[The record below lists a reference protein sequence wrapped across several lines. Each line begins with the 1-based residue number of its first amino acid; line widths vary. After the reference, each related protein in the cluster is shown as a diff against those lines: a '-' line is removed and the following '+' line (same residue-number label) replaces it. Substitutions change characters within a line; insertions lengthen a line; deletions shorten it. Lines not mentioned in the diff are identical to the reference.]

1 MIIGSEISGGL
12 KSIMN
17 KFRKTIYTTAMLI
30 IITLSAGVVSDAQN
44 AISFNK
50 NGWDS
55 FKKTE
60 YDRALFSFT
69 NSLRL
74 NGRYSD
80 SMIGAGKSYYA
91 LGVFDRAL
99 EMFSDALKLDG
110 NSIEALNGIG
120 MVLSETGRF
129 TDAIGY
135 FERASK
141 ISGESIDSEY
151 GIAYVYYKMD
161 KRLWAKRKL
170 ENVFKSNP
178 YHFQSLLLMADIK
191 TDEGRFK
198 EARSYVEKAIDSAG
212 ESPDGHIKY
221 GSILLKNYMITGE
234 ADSLDEA
241 RESYSRALSINPS
254 NFRANMDMGLISLME
269 IEDYNFNSAI
279 SGGGSPDILK
289 GKRDAAVSYISKAA
303 EVNKS
308 RSVLYSLSLAY
319 DMSGDKTSALERMLS
334 AYKKFPSDAL
344 LKGKLED
351 FLVLNEYKSAHP
363 ARIMFSNENIELAK
377 LNRRE
382 SLHSNVIY
390 YLRRSLLMNPL
401 NRDVREQLITYYS
414 ILDYNK
420 LMIDEMKNVLMQYP
434 EFKYQDMLNLAIIKR
449 RDRLYAREGYAS
461 DEAPRDVPSV
471 LVLNFNS
478 AGKITDHPDS
488 GKIAARSLTFAL
500 QQFGRMKI
508 QGIGEREVLAGNL
521 KTNGENLAESIKK
534 IKEIS
539 EKSEQKFDYLV
550 FGEISE
556 VDDYISITLK
566 IMDLNRGYIIYELT
580 ESKKGRENLNL
591 LSVMTAEKIYN
602 IIPYNGKV
610 LKVKDNG
617 ILLNLGLFDGVKEGT
632 ELVIYRD
639 SSSRLNNE
647 TIRYAEI
654 FTVKETDTF
663 ISYAEPDR
671 ADILR
676 EIDSTN
682 SVYPLMKRR
691 ARKLE

>member
-1 MIIGSEISGGL
+1 MKMI
-12 KSIMN
+12 KSIKN
-17 KFRKTIYTTAMLI
+17 IYI
-30 IITLSAGVVSDAQN
+30 LSALIFITICAGSVSDAQN
-44 AISFNK
+44 AVSLNK

-91 LGVFDRAL
+91 LSVYDKAL

-135 FERASK
+135 FEKASK
-141 ISGESIDSEY
+141 ISGDSIDSEY

-170 ENVFKSNP
+170 ENIFKSNP

-198 EARSYVEKAIDSAG
+198 EARGYVEKAIDSAG
-212 ESPDGHIKY
+212 ESPEGHIKY

-234 ADSLDEA
+234 SNSLDEA

-269 IEDYNFNSAI
+269 IDDYNFNSAL
-279 SGGGSPDILK
+279 SGGVSADIIK
-289 GKRDAAVSYISKAA
+289 GKRDEAISYISKAA

-308 RSVLYSLSLAY
+308 RPVLYSLSLAY
-319 DMSGDKTSALERMLS
+319 DMSGDKTGAIEHMLN

-363 ARIMFSNENIELAK
+363 ARIMLANENIELAK
-377 LNRRE
+377 INRRE
-382 SLHSNVIY
+382 SLHTNVMY

-420 LMIDEMKNVLMQYP
+420 LMIDEMKNIMMQYP

-461 DEAPRDVPSV
+461 DEAPRDVPSI

-500 QQFGRMKI
+500 QQFGRMKTP
-508 QGIGEREVLAGNL
+508 GIGEREKLAGNL
-521 KTNGENLAESIKK
+521 KTNGENLADSIKK
-534 IKEIS
+534 IKEITD
-539 EKSEQKFDYLV
+539 KSEQKFDYLI

-566 IMDLNRGYIIYELT
+566 IMDMNRGYIIYELS

-591 LSVMTAEKIYN
+591 LSIMTAEKIYN

-610 LKVKDNG
+610 LKVKDDG

-671 ADILR
+671 PDILR
-676 EIDSTN
+676 EIDSSN

>member
-1 MIIGSEISGGL
+1 
-12 KSIMN
+12 MN
-17 KFRKTIYTTAMLI
+17 KTKFRKTIYVAAVLI
-30 IITLSAGVVSDAQN
+30 IFTLSSVLVSEAQN
-44 AISFNK
+44 AISLNRDGWVSFN
-50 NGWDS
+50 
-55 FKKTE
+55 KTE

-91 LGVFDRAL
+91 LGIYDRAL
-99 EMFSDALKLDG
+99 EMFSDALRLDG
-110 NSIEALNGIG
+110 NSVDALNGIG

-129 TDAIGY
+129 TDAISY
-135 FERASK
+135 FEKAFK
-141 ISGESIDSEY
+141 ISGDSIDSEY

-161 KRLWAKRKL
+161 KRLWAKRKI
-170 ENVFKSNP
+170 ENIFKSNP

-191 TDEGRFK
+191 TDEGRLK
-198 EARSYVEKAIDSAG
+198 EARAFVEKAIDSAG

-241 RESYSRALSINPS
+241 RESYNRALAINPS

-269 IEDYNFNSAI
+269 IEDYNFNSAL
-279 SGGGSPDILK
+279 SGGGSADILK
-289 GKRDAAVSYISKAA
+289 GKRDSAVSYILKAS

-308 RSVLYSLSLAY
+308 RPVLYSLSLAY
-319 DMSGDKTSALERMLS
+319 DMSGDKTSALEHMLN

-344 LKGKLED
+344 LKGKLEN
-351 FLVLNEYKSAHP
+351 FLILNDYKSAHP
-363 ARIMFSNENIELAK
+363 ARIMLSNENIELSK
-377 LNRRE
+377 LNRRD
-382 SLHSNVIY
+382 SLHTNVIY

-401 NRDVREQLITYYS
+401 NRDVREQLIDYYS

-420 LMIDEMKNVLMQYP
+420 LMIDEMKNVMMQYP

-488 GKIAARSLTFAL
+488 GKIAAGNLTFAL
-500 QQFGRMKI
+500 QQFGRMKSP
-508 QGIGEREVLAGNL
+508 GLGDRETLAGNL
-521 KTNGENLAESIKK
+521 KTNGENLFNTIKK
-534 IKEIS
+534 IKDYS
-539 EKSEQKFDYLV
+539 DKSEQKIDYLI

-556 VDDYISITLK
+556 VDDYISISLR

-591 LSVMTAEKIYN
+591 LSIMIAEKIYN

-610 LKVKDNG
+610 LKVKDDG

-671 ADILR
+671 PDILR

-682 SVYPLMKRR
+682 NVYPLMKRR
-691 ARKLE
+691 ARKIE

>member
-1 MIIGSEISGGL
+1 MTMKKI
-12 KSIMN
+12 
-17 KFRKTIYTTAMLI
+17 RKTIYAAALLTTLVF
-30 IITLSAGVVSDAQN
+30 SSVPVSHAQN
-44 AISFNK
+44 AISLNRDGWVSFN
-50 NGWDS
+50 
-55 FKKTE
+55 KTE
-60 YDRALFSFT
+60 YDKALFNFT

-80 SMIGAGKSYYA
+80 SMIGAAKSYYA
-91 LGVFDRAL
+91 LGVYDKSL
-99 EMFSDALKLDG
+99 EMFSDALKLDA
-110 NSIEALNGIG
+110 NSVEALNGIG
-120 MVLSETGRF
+120 MVLTETGRF
-129 TDAIGY
+129 TDAISF
-135 FERASK
+135 FEKVFK
-141 ISGESIDSEY
+141 ISGDSIDSEY
-151 GIAYVYYKMD
+151 GVAYVYYKMD
-161 KRLWAKRKL
+161 KKVWAKRKL
-170 ENVFKSNP
+170 ENIFKSNP

-198 EARSYVEKAIDSAG
+198 EARGFVEKAIESAG
-212 ESPDGHIKY
+212 ESVDGHIKY
-221 GSILLKNYMITGE
+221 GSILLKNYMITGD

-241 RESYSRALSINPS
+241 RESYSRALAINPS
-254 NFRANMDMGLISLME
+254 NFRANMDMGIISLME
-269 IEDYNFNSAI
+269 IEDYNFQNSI

-289 GKRDAAVSYISKAA
+289 SKRDSAISYILKAS

-308 RSVLYSLSLAY
+308 RPVLYGLALAY
-319 DMSGDKTSALERMLS
+319 DMSGDKNSALENMLN

-344 LKGKLED
+344 LKGKLEN
-351 FLVLNEYKSAHP
+351 FLILNEYKSAHP
-363 ARIMFSNENIELAK
+363 ARIMFAGENVELSK
-377 LNRRE
+377 LNRRD
-382 SLHSNVIY
+382 SLHTNVIY

-401 NRDVREQLITYYS
+401 DREVREQLIDYYS

-434 EFKYQDMLNLAIIKR
+434 GFKYQDQLNLAIIKR
-449 RDRLYAREGYAS
+449 RDILYAREGYAN
-461 DEAPRDVPSV
+461 DDIPRDVPSI
-471 LVLNFNS
+471 LVLNFSS

-488 GKIAARSLTFAL
+488 GRIAADNLTFAL
-500 QQFGRMKI
+500 QQFGRMKTP
-508 QGIGEREVLAGNL
+508 GLGDREALVGNL
-521 KTNGENLAESIKK
+521 KTNGENLFNTIKK

-539 EKSEQKFDYLV
+539 DKGEQKFDYLI

-556 VDDYISITLK
+556 VDDYISISLK
-566 IMDLNRGYIIYELT
+566 VMDLNRGYIIYELT

-591 LSVMTAEKIYN
+591 ISIMIAEKIYN
-602 IIPYNGKV
+602 TIPYSGKV
-610 LKVKDNG
+610 LKVKDDG

-639 SSSRLNNE
+639 SRSRLNNE

-671 ADILR
+671 PDILR

-691 ARKLE
+691 ARKIE

>member
-1 MIIGSEISGGL
+1 
-12 KSIMN
+12 
-17 KFRKTIYTTAMLI
+17 
-30 IITLSAGVVSDAQN
+30 
-44 AISFNK
+44 
-50 NGWDS
+50 
-55 FKKTE
+55 
-60 YDRALFSFT
+60 
-69 NSLRL
+69 
-74 NGRYSD
+74 
-80 SMIGAGKSYYA
+80 MIGAGKSYYA
-91 LGVFDRAL
+91 LGVYDRAI
-99 EMFSDALKLDG
+99 EMFYDALKLDG

-129 TDAIGY
+129 TDAISY
-135 FERASK
+135 FEKASK
-141 ISGESIDSEY
+141 ISGDSIDSEY

-161 KRLWAKRKL
+161 KRLWAKRKI
-170 ENVFKSNP
+170 ENIFKSNP

-198 EARSYVEKAIDSAG
+198 EARAFVEKAIDSAG
-212 ESPDGHIKY
+212 DSPDGHIKY

-234 ADSLDEA
+234 IDSLEEA
-241 RESYSRALSINPS
+241 RESYSRALSINPL

-269 IEDYNFNSAI
+269 IEDYNFNSALAGG
-279 SGGGSPDILK
+279 SGGADIIK
-289 GKRDAAVSYISKAA
+289 DKRDSAVSYIMKAA

-363 ARIMFSNENIELAK
+363 ARIMLSNENIELAK

-401 NRDVREQLITYYS
+401 NRDVREQLINYYS

-420 LMIDEMKNVLMQYP
+420 LMIDEMKNVMMQYP

-488 GKIAARSLTFAL
+488 GKI
-500 QQFGRMKI
+500 GRMKTP
-508 QGIGEREVLAGNL
+508 GLGERETLAGNL
-521 KTNGENLAESIKK
+521 KTGGDNLFNTIKK

-539 EKSEQKFDYLV
+539 DKGDQKFDYLI

-591 LSVMTAEKIYN
+591 LSILTAEKIYN
-602 IIPYNGKV
+602 IIPYCGKV

-617 ILLNLGLFDGVKEGT
+617 IILNLGLFDGVKVGT

-654 FTVKETDTF
+654 FTVRETDTF

-671 ADILR
+671 PDILR

-682 SVYPLMKRR
+682 YVYPLMKRQ
-691 ARKLE
+691 ARKIE

>member
-1 MIIGSEISGGL
+1 MLKMNKIVKTVYISG
-12 KSIMN
+12 S
-17 KFRKTIYTTAMLI
+17 LI
-30 IITLSAGVVSDAQN
+30 IIMLSSALVSDAQN
-44 AISFNK
+44 AISLNRD
-50 NGWDS
+50 GWVS
-55 FKKTE
+55 YKKTE
-60 YDRALFSFT
+60 YDKALFSFT

-80 SMIGAGKSYYA
+80 SMLGAGKSYYA
-91 LGVFDRAL
+91 IGVYDRAL

-110 NSIEALNGIG
+110 NSVDALNGIG

-129 TDAIGY
+129 TDAISY
-135 FERASK
+135 FERAFR
-141 ISGESIDSEY
+141 ISGDSIDSQY

-170 ENVFKSNP
+170 ENIFKSNP

-191 TDEGRFK
+191 TDEGRLK
-198 EARSYVEKAIDSAG
+198 EARGYVEKAIDSAG

-221 GSILLKNYMITGE
+221 GSILLKNYMITGD

-241 RESYSRALSINPS
+241 RESYSRALAINPS

-269 IEDYNFNSAI
+269 IEDYNFNSALH
-279 SGGGSPDILK
+279 GGGSTDIIK
-289 GKRDAAVSYISKAA
+289 DKRDAAVSYILKAA

-308 RSVLYSLSLAY
+308 RPVLYSLSLAY
-319 DMSGDKTSALERMLS
+319 DMSGDKTSALEHMLS
-334 AYKKFPSDAL
+334 AYKKFPSDSL

-363 ARIMFSNENIELAK
+363 ARIMLSNENIELSK
-377 LNRRE
+377 INRRE
-382 SLHSNVIY
+382 SLHTNVIY

-401 NRDVREQLITYYS
+401 NRDVREQLINYYS

-420 LMIDEMKNVLMQYP
+420 MMIDEMKNVMMQYP

-449 RDRLYAREGYAS
+449 RDRLYVREGYSS

-488 GKIAARSLTFAL
+488 GKIAARNLTFAL
-500 QQFGRMKI
+500 QQFGRMRTP
-508 QGIGEREVLAGNL
+508 GLGEREALAGNL
-521 KTNGENLAESIKK
+521 KTGGENLFDTIKK
-534 IKEIS
+534 VKEIS
-539 EKSEQKFDYLV
+539 DKGEQKFDYLI

-556 VDDYISITLK
+556 VDDYISITFK

-591 LSVMTAEKIYN
+591 LSILTAEKIYN
-602 IIPYNGKV
+602 IIPYSGKV

-617 ILLNLGLFDGVKEGT
+617 IILNLGLIDGVKDGT

-639 SSSRLNNE
+639 SNSRLNNE
-647 TIRYAEI
+647 TIRYVET

-671 ADILR
+671 PDILR

-682 SVYPLMKRR
+682 IVYPLMKRR

>member
-1 MIIGSEISGGL
+1 MTMKKI
-12 KSIMN
+12 
-17 KFRKTIYTTAMLI
+17 RKTIYAAALLTALVFS
-30 IITLSAGVVSDAQN
+30 TVPVSHAQN
-44 AISFNK
+44 AISLNRDGWVSFNR
-50 NGWDS
+50 
-55 FKKTE
+55 TE
-60 YDRALFSFT
+60 YDKALFSFT

-80 SMIGAGKSYYA
+80 SMIGAAKSYYA
-91 LGVFDRAL
+91 LGVYDKSL
-99 EMFSDALKLDG
+99 EMFSDALRLDG
-110 NSIEALNGIG
+110 NSLDALNGIG
-120 MVLSETGRF
+120 MVLTETGRF
-129 TDAIGY
+129 TDAISY
-135 FERASK
+135 FEKAFK

-151 GIAYVYYKMD
+151 GVAYVYYKMD
-161 KRLWAKRKL
+161 KRVWAKRKL
-170 ENVFKSNP
+170 ENIFKSNP

-191 TDEGRFK
+191 TDEGRLK
-198 EARSYVEKAIDSAG
+198 EARVFVEKAIDSSG

-221 GSILLKNYMITGE
+221 GSILFKNYMITGD

-241 RESYSRALSINPS
+241 GESFRRALAINPS

-269 IEDYNFNSAI
+269 IEDYNSRNSI
-279 SGGGSPDILK
+279 PGGGSPDVLKSKRDSAISYILK
-289 GKRDAAVSYISKAA
+289 AS

-308 RSVLYSLSLAY
+308 RSVLYSLALAY
-319 DMSGDKTSALERMLS
+319 DMSGDKNSALENMLS

-344 LKGKLED
+344 LKGKLEN
-351 FLVLNEYKSAHP
+351 FLILNEYKSAHP
-363 ARIMFSNENIELAK
+363 ARIMFAGENSELSR

-382 SLHSNVIY
+382 SLHTNVIY

-401 NRDVREQLITYYS
+401 DREVREQLIDYYT

-434 EFKYQDMLNLAIIKR
+434 GFKYQDALNLAIIKR
-449 RDRLYAREGYAS
+449 RDLLYAREGYAN
-461 DEAPRDVPSV
+461 DEVPRDVPSV

-478 AGKITDHPDS
+478 AGKITDHPDA
-488 GKIAARSLTFAL
+488 GKIAADNLTFAL
-500 QQFGRMKI
+500 QQFGRMKTPGLGDR
-508 QGIGEREVLAGNL
+508 QTLAGNL
-521 KTNGENLAESIKK
+521 KTNGENLFNTIKK

-539 EKSEQKFDYLV
+539 DKGEQKFDYLV

-556 VDDYISITLK
+556 VDDYISISLK
-566 IMDLNRGYIIYELT
+566 VMDLNRGYIIYELT

-591 LSVMTAEKIYN
+591 LSIMIAEKIYN
-602 IIPYNGKV
+602 TIPYSGKV
-610 LKVKDNG
+610 LKVKDDG

-639 SSSRLNNE
+639 SRSRLNNE

-691 ARKLE
+691 AQKIE

>member
-1 MIIGSEISGGL
+1 MKKI
-12 KSIMN
+12 
-17 KFRKTIYTTAMLI
+17 RKPIYAALVLTAFV
-30 IITLSAGVVSDAQN
+30 LSAVLVSHAQN
-44 AISFNK
+44 AISLNRDGWISFN
-50 NGWDS
+50 
-55 FKKTE
+55 KTE
-60 YDRALFSFT
+60 YDKALFNFT

-91 LGVFDRAL
+91 LGVYDKSL

-110 NSIEALNGIG
+110 NSVDALNGIG

-129 TDAIGY
+129 TDAISY
-135 FERASK
+135 FEKAFK

-151 GIAYVYYKMD
+151 GVAYVYYKMD
-161 KRLWAKRKL
+161 KRVWAKRKL
-170 ENVFKSNP
+170 ENIFKSNP

-191 TDEGRFK
+191 TDEGRIK
-198 EARSYVEKAIDSAG
+198 EARTFVEKAIDSAG
-212 ESPDGHIKY
+212 ESPDGHIRY
-221 GSILLKNYMITGE
+221 GSILFKNYMITG
-234 ADSLDEA
+234 DTGSLDEA
-241 RESYSRALSINPS
+241 RESYSRALAINPL

-269 IEDYNFNSAI
+269 IEDYNFQNSLTGGGSTDILKSKRDSAI
-279 SGGGSPDILK
+279 SYILK
-289 GKRDAAVSYISKAA
+289 AS

-308 RSVLYSLSLAY
+308 RSVLYSLALAY
-319 DMSGDKTSALERMLS
+319 DMSGDKNSALENMLS

-344 LKGKLED
+344 LKGKLEN

-363 ARIMFSNENIELAK
+363 ARIMFAGENVELSK

-382 SLHSNVIY
+382 SLHTNVIY

-401 NRDVREQLITYYS
+401 DRDVREQLIDYYS

-420 LMIDEMKNVLMQYP
+420 LMIDEMKNILMQYP
-434 EFKYQDMLNLAIIKR
+434 GFKYQDQLNLAIIKR
-449 RDRLYAREGYAS
+449 RDMLYAREGYAN
-461 DEAPRDVPSV
+461 DEIPRDVPSV

-488 GKIAARSLTFAL
+488 GKTAADNLTFAL
-500 QQFGRMKI
+500 QQFGRMKTP
-508 QGIGEREVLAGNL
+508 GPGEREKLAGNL
-521 KTNGENLAESIKK
+521 KTNGENLFNTIKK

-539 EKSEQKFDYLV
+539 DKGEQRFDYLI

-566 IMDLNRGYIIYELT
+566 VMDLYRGYIIYELT

-591 LSVMTAEKIYN
+591 LSIMIAEKIYN
-602 IIPYNGKV
+602 TIPYSGKV
-610 LKVKDNG
+610 LKVKDDG

-639 SSSRLNNE
+639 SRSRLNNE

-671 ADILR
+671 PGILR

-682 SVYPLMKRR
+682 SVYPLMKRQ
-691 ARKLE
+691 ARRIE

>member
-1 MIIGSEISGGL
+1 MLKMNKIVKTVYISG
-12 KSIMN
+12 S
-17 KFRKTIYTTAMLI
+17 LI
-30 IITLSAGVVSDAQN
+30 IIMLSSALVSDAQN
-44 AISFNK
+44 AISLNRD
-50 NGWDS
+50 GWVS
-55 FKKTE
+55 YKKTE
-60 YDRALFSFT
+60 YDKALFSFT

-80 SMIGAGKSYYA
+80 SMLGAGKSYYA
-91 LGVFDRAL
+91 IGVYDRAL

-110 NSIEALNGIG
+110 NSVDALNGIG

-129 TDAIGY
+129 TDAISY
-135 FERASK
+135 FERAFK
-141 ISGESIDSEY
+141 ISGDSMDSQY

-170 ENVFKSNP
+170 ENIFKSNP

-191 TDEGRFK
+191 TDEGRLK
-198 EARSYVEKAIDSAG
+198 EARGYVEKAIDSAG

-221 GSILLKNYMITGE
+221 GSILLKNYMITGD

-241 RESYSRALSINPS
+241 RESYSRALAINPS

-269 IEDYNFNSAI
+269 IEDYNFNSALH
-279 SGGGSPDILK
+279 GGGSTDIIK
-289 GKRDAAVSYISKAA
+289 DKRDAAVSYILKAA

-308 RSVLYSLSLAY
+308 RPVLYSLSLAY
-319 DMSGDKTSALERMLS
+319 DMSGDKTSALEHMLS
-334 AYKKFPSDAL
+334 AYKKFPSDSL

-363 ARIMFSNENIELAK
+363 ARIMLSNENIELSK
-377 LNRRE
+377 INRRE
-382 SLHSNVIY
+382 SLHTNVIY

-401 NRDVREQLITYYS
+401 NRDVREQLINYYS

-420 LMIDEMKNVLMQYP
+420 MMIDEMKNVMMQYP

-449 RDRLYAREGYAS
+449 RDRLYVREGYSS

-488 GKIAARSLTFAL
+488 GKIAARNLTFAL
-500 QQFGRMKI
+500 QQFGRMRTP
-508 QGIGEREVLAGNL
+508 GLGEREALAGNL
-521 KTNGENLAESIKK
+521 KTGGENLFDTIKK
-534 IKEIS
+534 VKEIS
-539 EKSEQKFDYLV
+539 DKGEQKFDYLI

-556 VDDYISITLK
+556 VDDYISITFK

-591 LSVMTAEKIYN
+591 LSILTAEKIYN
-602 IIPYNGKV
+602 IIPYSGKV

-617 ILLNLGLFDGVKEGT
+617 IILNLGLIDGVKDGT

-639 SSSRLNNE
+639 SNSRLNNE
-647 TIRYAEI
+647 TIRYVET

-671 ADILR
+671 PDILR

-682 SVYPLMKRR
+682 IVYPLMKRR

>member
-1 MIIGSEISGGL
+1 M
-12 KSIMN
+12 
-17 KFRKTIYTTAMLI
+17 TAVLI
-30 IITLSAGVVSDAQN
+30 AFTLMSALVSDAQN
-44 AISFNK
+44 AISLNRD
-50 NGWDS
+50 GWTS

-60 YDRALFSFT
+60 YDKALFSFT

-80 SMIGAGKSYYA
+80 SMIGAGKTYYA
-91 LGVFDRAL
+91 LGVYDKSL
-99 EMFSDALKLDG
+99 EMFSDALRIDG
-110 NSIEALNGIG
+110 NSVDALNGIG

-129 TDAIGY
+129 TDAINY

-170 ENVFKSNP
+170 ENLFKSNP

-191 TDEGRFK
+191 TDEGRLK
-198 EARSYVEKAIDSAG
+198 EAREFVEKAIDSAG
-212 ESPDGHIKY
+212 ESPEGHIKY
-221 GSILLKNYMITGE
+221 GSILLKNYMMTGE
-234 ADSLDEA
+234 SDSLDEA
-241 RESYSRALSINPS
+241 RESYSRALAINPS

-269 IEDYNFNSAI
+269 IDDYNFKNVIA
-279 SGGGSPDILK
+279 GGGNPDILK
-289 GKRDAAVSYISKAA
+289 EKRDSAVSYIQKAA
-303 EVNKS
+303 EINKN
-308 RSVLYSLSLAY
+308 RSVLYCLSLACE
-319 DMSGDKTSALERMLS
+319 MSGDKTGALDQMLS

-344 LKGKLED
+344 LKAKLED
-351 FLVLNEYKSAHP
+351 FLVLNDYKSAHP
-363 ARIMFSNENIELAK
+363 ARIMLSNENIELSR

-382 SLHSNVIY
+382 SLHTNVIY

-401 NRDVREQLITYYS
+401 NRDVREQLINYYS

-449 RDRLYAREGYAS
+449 RDRLYAREGYAG
-461 DEAPRDVPSV
+461 DEVPRDVPSV

-478 AGKITDHPDS
+478 AGKITEHPDS
-488 GKIAARSLTFAL
+488 GKIAARNLTFAI
-500 QQFGRMKI
+500 QQFGRMKTP
-508 QGIGEREVLAGNL
+508 GLGERETLAGDL
-521 KTNGENLAESIKK
+521 KTGGENLFETIKK

-539 EKSEQKFDYLV
+539 DKGEQKFDYLI

-556 VDDYISITLK
+556 VDDYISINLK

-591 LSVMTAEKIYN
+591 LSILMAEKIYDV
-602 IIPYNGKV
+602 IPYNGKV

-654 FTVKETDTF
+654 FTVKESDTF

-671 ADILR
+671 PDILR

-691 ARKLE
+691 ARKIE

>member
-1 MIIGSEISGGL
+1 ML
-12 KSIMN
+12 KMN
-17 KFRKTIYTTAMLI
+17 KISKTIYAGAALI
-30 IITLSAGVVSDAQN
+30 IIILSSALVSDAQN
-44 AISFNK
+44 AISLNRD
-50 NGWDS
+50 GWVS

-91 LGVFDRAL
+91 LGVYDRAL
-99 EMFSDALKLDG
+99 EMFSDALRLDG
-110 NSIEALNGIG
+110 NSVDALNGTG

-129 TDAIGY
+129 TDAISY
-135 FERASK
+135 FERAYK
-141 ISGESIDSEY
+141 ISGDSIDSQY
-151 GIAYVYYKMD
+151 GVAYVYYKMD

-191 TDEGRFK
+191 TDEGRLK
-198 EARSYVEKAIDSAG
+198 EAREYVEKAIDSAG

-241 RESYSRALSINPS
+241 RESYSRALAINPS
-254 NFRANMDMGLISLME
+254 NFRANMDMGLIALME
-269 IEDYNFNSAI
+269 IEDYNFKSAI
-279 SGGGSPDILK
+279 AGGGSTDIIK
-289 GKRDAAVSYISKAA
+289 GKRDAAVSYILKAA

-308 RSVLYSLSLAY
+308 RPVLYSLSLAY
-319 DMSGDKTSALERMLS
+319 DMSGDKSGALEQMLS
-334 AYKKFPSDAL
+334 AYKKFPSDSL

-363 ARIMFSNENIELAK
+363 ARIMLSNENIELSK

-382 SLHSNVIY
+382 SLHTNVIY
-390 YLRRSLLMNPL
+390 YLRRALLMNPL
-401 NRDVREQLITYYS
+401 NRDVREQLINYYS

-420 LMIDEMKNVLMQYP
+420 LMIDEMKNVMMQYP

-449 RDRLYAREGYAS
+449 RDRLYVREGYSS
-461 DEAPRDVPSV
+461 DEAPRDVPSI

-488 GKIAARSLTFAL
+488 GKTAARNLTFAL
-500 QQFGRMKI
+500 QQFGRMRTP
-508 QGIGEREVLAGNL
+508 GLGERETLAGNL
-521 KTNGENLAESIKK
+521 KTSGENLFDTIKK

-539 EKSEQKFDYLV
+539 DKGEQKFDYLI

-556 VDDYISITLK
+556 VDDYISITFK

-580 ESKKGRENLNL
+580 ESRKGRENLNL
-591 LSVMTAEKIYN
+591 LSILTAEKIYN

-617 ILLNLGLFDGVKEGT
+617 IILNLGLFDGVKEGT

-639 SSSRLNNE
+639 SNSRLNNE
-647 TIRYAEI
+647 TIRYAET

-671 ADILR
+671 PDILR

>member
-1 MIIGSEISGGL
+1 
-12 KSIMN
+12 MN
-17 KFRKTIYTTAMLI
+17 KISKTIYISAVLI
-30 IITLSAGVVSDAQN
+30 IITLSSAHVSDAQN
-44 AISFNK
+44 AISLNRD
-50 NGWDS
+50 GWVS

-74 NGRYSD
+74 NSRYSD

-91 LGVFDRAL
+91 LGVYDRAL
-99 EMFSDALKLDG
+99 EMFSDALKMDG
-110 NSIEALNGIG
+110 NSVDALNGIG

-135 FERASK
+135 FEKAVK
-141 ISGESIDSEY
+141 ISGDSIDSEY

-170 ENVFKSNP
+170 ENIFKSNP

-191 TDEGRFK
+191 TDEGRLK
-198 EARSYVEKAIDSAG
+198 EAREYVEKAIDSAG

-221 GSILLKNYMITGE
+221 GSILFKNYMITGD

-241 RESYSRALSINPS
+241 RESYNRALAINPS

-269 IEDYNFNSAI
+269 IEDYNFNSALT
-279 SGGGSPDILK
+279 GGGSADIIK
-289 GKRDAAVSYISKAA
+289 GKRDAAVSYILKAA

-308 RSVLYSLSLAY
+308 RPVLYSLSLAY
-319 DMSGDKTSALERMLS
+319 DMSGDKTGALEHMLS
-334 AYKKFPSDAL
+334 AYKKFPSDSL

-363 ARIMFSNENIELAK
+363 ARIMLSNENIELSK

-382 SLHSNVIY
+382 SLHTNVIY

-401 NRDVREQLITYYS
+401 NRDVREQLINYYS

-420 LMIDEMKNVLMQYP
+420 LMIDEMKNVMMQYP

-449 RDRLYAREGYAS
+449 RDRLYVREGYSS
-461 DEAPRDVPSV
+461 DEAPRDVPNI

-488 GKIAARSLTFAL
+488 GKIAARNLTFAL
-500 QQFGRMKI
+500 QQFGRMRTP
-508 QGIGEREVLAGNL
+508 GLGEREALVGNL
-521 KTNGENLAESIKK
+521 KTGGENLFDTIKK
-534 IKEIS
+534 VKEIS
-539 EKSEQKFDYLV
+539 DKGEQKFDFLI

-556 VDDYISITLK
+556 VDDYISITFK

-580 ESKKGRENLNL
+580 ESRKGRENLNL
-591 LSVMTAEKIYN
+591 LSILTAEKIYN
-602 IIPYNGKV
+602 IIPYGGKV
-610 LKVKDNG
+610 LKVKDDG
-617 ILLNLGLFDGVKEGT
+617 IILNLGLYDGVKEGT

-639 SSSRLNNE
+639 SNSRLNNE
-647 TIRYAEI
+647 TIRYVET
-654 FTVKETDTF
+654 FTVKEADTF

-671 ADILR
+671 PDILR
-676 EIDSTN
+676 ELDSTN

-691 ARKLE
+691 ARKIE

>member
-1 MIIGSEISGGL
+1 
-12 KSIMN
+12 MN
-17 KFRKTIYTTAMLI
+17 KLCKIIYITAAFTTIIFFFSL
-30 IITLSAGVVSDAQN
+30 VSEAQN
-44 AISFNK
+44 AISLNRDGWASFN
-50 NGWDS
+50 
-55 FKKTE
+55 KTE
-60 YDRALFSFT
+60 YDKALFSFT

-80 SMIGAGKSYYA
+80 SMIGAGRTYYA
-91 LGVFDRAL
+91 LGVYDQAL
-99 EMFSDALKLDG
+99 DMYSDALKLDG
-110 NSIEALNGIG
+110 NSVDALNGIG

-135 FERASK
+135 FERANK
-141 ISGESIDSEY
+141 ISGDSIDSEY
-151 GIAYVYYKMD
+151 GIAFVYYKMD

-191 TDEGRFK
+191 TDEGRLK
-198 EARSYVEKAIDSAG
+198 EAREFVEKAIDSAG

-221 GSILLKNYMITGE
+221 GNILLKNYMITGE
-234 ADSLDEA
+234 YDSLDEA
-241 RESYSRALSINPS
+241 RESYSRALAINPS
-254 NFRANMDMGLISLME
+254 NFRANMDMGLVSLME
-269 IEDYNFNSAI
+269 IEDYNFKDAI
-279 SGGGSPDILK
+279 AGGGSADILK
-289 GKRDAAVSYISKAA
+289 EKRDAAVSYLLKAA

-319 DMSGDKTSALERMLS
+319 DMSGDKAGALDRMLN
-334 AYKKFPSDAL
+334 AYKKFPSDSL
-344 LKGKLED
+344 LKAKLED

-363 ARIMFSNENIELAK
+363 ARIMLSNENIELSK
-377 LNRRE
+377 LNRRD
-382 SLHSNVIY
+382 SLHTNVIY
-390 YLRRSLLMNPL
+390 YLRRSLMMNPL
-401 NRDVREQLITYYS
+401 NRDVREQLINYYS

-420 LMIDEMKNVLMQYP
+420 LMIDEMKNVMMQYP

-461 DEAPRDVPSV
+461 DEVPRDVPSV

-488 GKIAARSLTFAL
+488 GKIAARNLSFAL
-500 QQFGRMKI
+500 QQFGRMKTP
-508 QGIGEREVLAGNL
+508 GLGERESLAGNL
-521 KTNGENLAESIKK
+521 KTGGENLYDTIKK

-539 EKSEQKFDYLV
+539 DKGEQKFDYLI

-556 VDDYISITLK
+556 VDDYISITFK

-591 LSVMTAEKIYN
+591 LSILTAEKIYN

-663 ISYAEPDR
+663 LSYAEPDKP
-671 ADILR
+671 DILR

-691 ARKLE
+691 ARKIE

>member
-1 MIIGSEISGGL
+1 M
-12 KSIMN
+12 KMN
-17 KFRKTIYTTAMLI
+17 KICKTIYLPALI
-30 IITLSAGVVSDAQN
+30 LFITLSSVLVSDAQN
-44 AISFNK
+44 AISLNRD
-50 NGWDS
+50 GWVS

-60 YDRALFSFT
+60 YDRALFSFV

-91 LGVFDRAL
+91 LGVYDRAL

-110 NSIEALNGIG
+110 NSVDALNGIG

-129 TDAIGY
+129 TDAISY
-135 FERASK
+135 FEKAFK

-170 ENVFKSNP
+170 ENIFKSNP

-191 TDEGRFK
+191 TDEGRLK
-198 EARSYVEKAIDSAG
+198 EARGYVEKAIDSAG

-221 GSILLKNYMITGE
+221 GSILLKNYLISGDTGSRE
-234 ADSLDEA
+234 EA
-241 RESYSRALSINPS
+241 RESYNRALSINPS

-269 IEDYNFNSAI
+269 IDDYNFSNALSSRGNPDVLKSKRDSAI
-279 SGGGSPDILK
+279 S
-289 GKRDAAVSYISKAA
+289 YIQKAA

-308 RSVLYSLSLAY
+308 RPVLYSLSLAY
-319 DMSGDKTSALERMLS
+319 DMSGDRTGALDHMLS

-344 LKGKLED
+344 LKGKIED

-363 ARIMFSNENIELAK
+363 ARIMLSNENIELAK

-382 SLHSNVIY
+382 SLHTNVMY
-390 YLRRSLLMNPL
+390 YLRRALLLNPL
-401 NRDVREQLITYYS
+401 NRDVREQLINYYS

-420 LMIDEMKNVLMQYP
+420 LMIDEMKNVMMQYP

-449 RDRLYAREGYAS
+449 RDRLYAREGYAG

-488 GKIAARSLTFAL
+488 GKIVARNLSFAL
-500 QQFGRMKI
+500 QQFGRMKTP
-508 QGIGEREVLAGNL
+508 GIGEREAIAGNL
-521 KTNGENLAESIKK
+521 KTGGENLFETIKK
-534 IKEIS
+534 IKAVS
-539 EKSEQKFDYLV
+539 DKGDQKFEYLI

-566 IMDLNRGYIIYELT
+566 IMDLNRGYIIYEMT

-591 LSVMTAEKIYN
+591 LSILTAEKIYN
-602 IIPYNGKV
+602 IIPYSGKV
-610 LKVKDNG
+610 LKVKDDG

-639 SSSRLNNE
+639 SNSRLNNE

-671 ADILR
+671 PGILK
-676 EIDSTN
+676 EIDS
-682 SVYPLMKRR
+682 SSVVYPLMKRR
-691 ARKLE
+691 AHKIE

>member
-1 MIIGSEISGGL
+1 M
-12 KSIMN
+12 KMN
-17 KFRKTIYTTAMLI
+17 KISKTIYISAVLI
-30 IITLSAGVVSDAQN
+30 IITLSSAHVSDAQN
-44 AISFNK
+44 AISLNRD
-50 NGWDS
+50 GWVS

-74 NGRYSD
+74 NSRYSD

-91 LGVFDRAL
+91 LGVYDRAL
-99 EMFSDALKLDG
+99 EMFSDALKMDG
-110 NSIEALNGIG
+110 NSVDALNGIG

-135 FERASK
+135 FEKAVK
-141 ISGESIDSEY
+141 ISGDSIDSEY

-170 ENVFKSNP
+170 ENIFKSNP

-191 TDEGRFK
+191 TDEGRLK
-198 EARSYVEKAIDSAG
+198 EAREYVEKAIDSAG

-221 GSILLKNYMITGE
+221 GSILFKNYMITGD

-241 RESYSRALSINPS
+241 RESYNRALAINPS

-269 IEDYNFNSAI
+269 IEDYNFNSALT
-279 SGGGSPDILK
+279 GGGSADIIK
-289 GKRDAAVSYISKAA
+289 GKRDAAVSYILKAA

-308 RSVLYSLSLAY
+308 RPVLYSLSLAY
-319 DMSGDKTSALERMLS
+319 DMSGDKTGALEHMLS
-334 AYKKFPSDAL
+334 AYKKFPSDSL

-363 ARIMFSNENIELAK
+363 ARIMLSNENIELSK

-382 SLHSNVIY
+382 SLHTNVIY

-401 NRDVREQLITYYS
+401 NRDVREQLINYYS

-420 LMIDEMKNVLMQYP
+420 LMIDEMKNVMMQYP

-449 RDRLYAREGYAS
+449 RDRLYVREGYSS
-461 DEAPRDVPSV
+461 DEAPRDVPNI

-488 GKIAARSLTFAL
+488 GKIAARNLTFAL
-500 QQFGRMKI
+500 QQFGRMRTP
-508 QGIGEREVLAGNL
+508 GLGEREALVGNL
-521 KTNGENLAESIKK
+521 KTGGENLFDTIKK
-534 IKEIS
+534 VKEIS
-539 EKSEQKFDYLV
+539 DKGEQKFDFLI

-556 VDDYISITLK
+556 VDDYISITFK

-580 ESKKGRENLNL
+580 ESRKGRENLNL
-591 LSVMTAEKIYN
+591 LSILTAEKIYN
-602 IIPYNGKV
+602 IIPYGGKV
-610 LKVKDNG
+610 LKVKDDG
-617 ILLNLGLFDGVKEGT
+617 IILNLGLYDGVKEGT

-639 SSSRLNNE
+639 SNSRLNNE
-647 TIRYAEI
+647 TIRYVET
-654 FTVKETDTF
+654 FTVKEADTF

-671 ADILR
+671 PDILR
-676 EIDSTN
+676 ELDSTN

-691 ARKLE
+691 ARKIE

>member
-1 MIIGSEISGGL
+1 
-12 KSIMN
+12 MN
-17 KFRKTIYTTAMLI
+17 KIGKNIYLSALAVF
-30 IITLSAGVVSDAQN
+30 ITLSSVLVSDAQN
-44 AISFNK
+44 AISLNRD
-50 NGWDS
+50 GWVS

-60 YDRALFSFT
+60 YDRALFCFI

-74 NGRYSD
+74 NSRYSD
-80 SMIGAGKSYYA
+80 SMIGAGRSYYS
-91 LGVFDRAL
+91 LGVYDRAL

-110 NSIEALNGIG
+110 NSVDALNGIA

-129 TDAIGY
+129 TDAITY
-135 FERASK
+135 FEKALK

-170 ENVFKSNP
+170 ENIFKSNP

-198 EARSYVEKAIDSAG
+198 EARVYVEKAIDSAG
-212 ESPDGHIKY
+212 ESPDGHIRY
-221 GSILLKNYMITGE
+221 GSILLKNYLINGE
-234 ADSLDEA
+234 SDSLEEA
-241 RESYSRALSINPS
+241 RESYNRALSINPS

-269 IEDYNFNSAI
+269 IEDYNFSNALS
-279 SGGGSPDILK
+279 SGGNPDILK
-289 GKRDAAVSYISKAA
+289 SKRDAAISYIQKAA

-308 RSVLYSLSLAY
+308 RPVLYSLSLAY
-319 DMSGDKTSALERMLS
+319 DMSGDRTGALDHMLS

-344 LKGKLED
+344 LKGKIED

-363 ARIMFSNENIELAK
+363 ARIMLSNENIELAK
-377 LNRRE
+377 INRRE
-382 SLHSNVIY
+382 SLHTNVMY
-390 YLRRSLLMNPL
+390 YLRRALLLNPL
-401 NRDVREQLITYYS
+401 NRDVREQLINYYS

-420 LMIDEMKNVLMQYP
+420 LMIDEMKNVMMQYP

-449 RDRLYAREGYAS
+449 RDRLYAREGYTG

-488 GKIAARSLTFAL
+488 GKIVARNLSFAI
-500 QQFGRMKI
+500 QQFGRMKTP
-508 QGIGEREVLAGNL
+508 GLAEREALAGNL
-521 KTNGENLAESIKK
+521 KTGGENLFDTIKK
-534 IKEIS
+534 IKEVS
-539 EKSEQKFDYLV
+539 DKGEQKFEYLI

-591 LSVMTAEKIYN
+591 LSILTAEKIYN
-602 IIPYNGKV
+602 IIPYSGKV
-610 LKVKDNG
+610 LKVKDDG
-617 ILLNLGLFDGVKEGT
+617 ILLNLGLFDGVKDGT

-639 SSSRLNNE
+639 SNSRLNNE

-654 FTVKETDTF
+654 FTVKEADTF

-671 ADILR
+671 AGILK
-676 EIDSTN
+676 EIDST
-682 SVYPLMKRR
+682 SIVYPLMKRR
-691 ARKLE
+691 AHKIE

>member
-1 MIIGSEISGGL
+1 ML
-12 KSIMN
+12 KMN
-17 KFRKTIYTTAMLI
+17 KVSKTIYVCAALI
-30 IITLSAGVVSDAQN
+30 IITLFSAHVSDAQN
-44 AISFNK
+44 AISLNRD
-50 NGWDS
+50 GWVS

-91 LGVFDRAL
+91 LGVYDRSL
-99 EMFSDALKLDG
+99 EMFSDALRLDG
-110 NSIEALNGIG
+110 NSVDALNGIG

-129 TDAIGY
+129 TDAISY
-135 FERASK
+135 FERAYK
-141 ISGESIDSEY
+141 ISGDSIDAQY
-151 GIAYVYYKMD
+151 GVAYVYYKMD

-178 YHFQSLLLMADIK
+178 YHFQSLLLMADIN
-191 TDEGRFK
+191 TDEGRLK
-198 EARSYVEKAIDSAG
+198 EAREYVEKAIDSAG

-241 RESYSRALSINPS
+241 RESYSRALAINPS
-254 NFRANMDMGLISLME
+254 NFRANMDMGLIALME
-269 IEDYNFNSAI
+269 IEDYNFNSVLA
-279 SGGGSPDILK
+279 GGGSADIIK
-289 GKRDAAVSYISKAA
+289 SKRDAAVSYILKAA

-308 RSVLYSLSLAY
+308 RPVLYSLSLAY
-319 DMSGDKTSALERMLS
+319 DMSGDRTGALEQMLS
-334 AYKKFPSDAL
+334 AYKKFPSDSL

-363 ARIMFSNENIELAK
+363 ARIMLSNENIELSK

-382 SLHSNVIY
+382 SLHTNVIY

-401 NRDVREQLITYYS
+401 NRDVREQLINYYS

-420 LMIDEMKNVLMQYP
+420 LMIDEMKNVMMQYP

-449 RDRLYAREGYAS
+449 RDRLYVREGYSS
-461 DEAPRDVPSV
+461 DEAPRDVPSI

-488 GKIAARSLTFAL
+488 GKTAARNLTFAL
-500 QQFGRMKI
+500 QQFGRMRTP
-508 QGIGEREVLAGNL
+508 GLGERETLVGNL
-521 KTNGENLAESIKK
+521 KTNGENLFDTIKK
-534 IKEIS
+534 VKEIS
-539 EKSEQKFDYLV
+539 DKGEQKFDYLI

-556 VDDYISITLK
+556 VDDYISITFK

-580 ESKKGRENLNL
+580 ESRKGRENLNL
-591 LSVMTAEKIYN
+591 LSILTAEKIYN

-617 ILLNLGLFDGVKEGT
+617 IILNLGLFDGVKEGT

-639 SSSRLNNE
+639 SNSRLNNE
-647 TIRYAEI
+647 TIRYVET

-671 ADILR
+671 PDILR

>member
-1 MIIGSEISGGL
+1 MS
-12 KSIMN
+12 
-17 KFRKTIYTTAMLI
+17 KFSKTIYVTAALI
-30 IITLSAGVVSDAQN
+30 IITLSSVIVLDAQN
-44 AISFNK
+44 AISLNRD
-50 NGWDS
+50 GWVS

-91 LGVFDRAL
+91 LGIYDRAL
-99 EMFSDALKLDG
+99 EMYSDALKLDG
-110 NSIEALNGIG
+110 NSVDALNGIG

-129 TDAIGY
+129 TDAISY
-135 FERASK
+135 FEKAFK
-141 ISGESIDSEY
+141 LSGDSIDSEY
-151 GIAYVYYKMD
+151 GVAYVYYKMD

-170 ENVFKSNP
+170 ENIFKSNP

-191 TDEGRFK
+191 TDEGRLK
-198 EARSYVEKAIDSAG
+198 EARGYVEKAIDSAG

-221 GSILLKNYMITGE
+221 GSILLKNFMITGD

-241 RESYSRALSINPS
+241 RESYNRALAINPS

-269 IEDYNFNSAI
+269 IEDYNFNSALR
-279 SGGGSPDILK
+279 GGGSPDILK
-289 GKRDAAVSYISKAA
+289 GKRDAAVSYILKAA

-308 RSVLYSLSLAY
+308 RPVLYSLSLAY
-319 DMSGDKTSALERMLS
+319 DMSGDKSGALEHMLT
-334 AYKKFPSDAL
+334 AYKKFPSDSL

-363 ARIMFSNENIELAK
+363 ARIMLSNENIELSK
-377 LNRRE
+377 LNRRD
-382 SLHSNVIY
+382 SLHTNVIY
-390 YLRRSLLMNPL
+390 YLRRALLMNPL
-401 NRDVREQLITYYS
+401 NRDVREQLINYYS

-420 LMIDEMKNVLMQYP
+420 LMIDEMKNVMMQYP

-461 DEAPRDVPSV
+461 DEAPRDVPSI

-488 GKIAARSLTFAL
+488 GKIAARNLTFAI
-500 QQFGRMKI
+500 QQFGRMKTP
-508 QGIGEREVLAGNL
+508 GLGEREALIGNL
-521 KTNGENLAESIKK
+521 KTDGENLFDTIKK
-534 IKEIS
+534 IKDIS
-539 EKSEQKFDYLV
+539 DKGDQKFDYLI

-556 VDDYISITLK
+556 VDDYISITFR

-591 LSVMTAEKIYN
+591 LSILTAEKIYN
-602 IIPYNGKV
+602 IIPYSGKV

-671 ADILR
+671 MDILR
-676 EIDSTN
+676 EIDSTI

-691 ARKLE
+691 ARRIE

>member
-1 MIIGSEISGGL
+1 ML
-12 KSIMN
+12 KMN
-17 KFRKTIYTTAMLI
+17 KISKTIYVCAALI
-30 IITLSAGVVSDAQN
+30 IITLSSAHVSDAQN
-44 AISFNK
+44 AISLNRD
-50 NGWDS
+50 GWVS

-91 LGVFDRAL
+91 LGVYDRAL
-99 EMFSDALKLDG
+99 EMFSDALRLDG
-110 NSIEALNGIG
+110 NSVEAINGIG

-129 TDAIGY
+129 TDAISY
-135 FERASK
+135 FERAYK
-141 ISGESIDSEY
+141 ISGDSIDSQY
-151 GIAYVYYKMD
+151 GVAYVYYKMD

-191 TDEGRFK
+191 TDEGRLK
-198 EARSYVEKAIDSAG
+198 EAREYVEKAIDSAG

-241 RESYSRALSINPS
+241 RESYSRALAINPS
-254 NFRANMDMGLISLME
+254 NFRANMDMGLIALME
-269 IEDYNFNSAI
+269 IEDYNFNSALA
-279 SGGGSPDILK
+279 GGGNVDIIK
-289 GKRDAAVSYISKAA
+289 GKRDAAVSYILKAA
-303 EVNKS
+303 EVNRS
-308 RSVLYSLSLAY
+308 RPVLYSLSLAY
-319 DMSGDKTSALERMLS
+319 DMSGDKTGALEQMLS
-334 AYKKFPSDAL
+334 AYKKFPSDSL

-363 ARIMFSNENIELAK
+363 ARIMLSNENIELSK

-382 SLHSNVIY
+382 SLHTNVIY
-390 YLRRSLLMNPL
+390 YLRRALLMNPL
-401 NRDVREQLITYYS
+401 NRDVREQLINYYS

-420 LMIDEMKNVLMQYP
+420 LMIDEMKNVMMQYP

-449 RDRLYAREGYAS
+449 RDRLYVREGYSS
-461 DEAPRDVPSV
+461 DEVPRDVPSI

-488 GKIAARSLTFAL
+488 GKTAARNLTFAL
-500 QQFGRMKI
+500 QQFGRMRTP
-508 QGIGEREVLAGNL
+508 GLGERETLVGNL
-521 KTNGENLAESIKK
+521 KTNGENLFDTIKK
-534 IKEIS
+534 VKEIS
-539 EKSEQKFDYLV
+539 DKGEQKFDYLI

-556 VDDYISITLK
+556 VDDYISITFK

-580 ESKKGRENLNL
+580 ESRKGRENLNL
-591 LSVMTAEKIYN
+591 LSILTAEKIYN

-617 ILLNLGLFDGVKEGT
+617 IILNLGLFDGVKEGT

-639 SSSRLNNE
+639 SNSRLNNE
-647 TIRYAEI
+647 TIRYVET

-671 ADILR
+671 PDILR

-682 SVYPLMKRR
+682 SVYPMMKRR

>member
-1 MIIGSEISGGL
+1 
-12 KSIMN
+12 MN
-17 KFRKTIYTTAMLI
+17 KLGKTIYITISFI
-30 IITLSAGVVSDAQN
+30 IINLLSTLVSDAQN
-44 AISFNK
+44 AISLNRD
-50 NGWDS
+50 GWAS
-55 FKKTE
+55 YKKTE

-91 LGVFDRAL
+91 LGVYNRAL
-99 EMFSDALKLDG
+99 EMYSDALKLDG
-110 NSIEALNGIG
+110 NSVEALNGIG

-129 TDAIGY
+129 KDSISY
-135 FERASK
+135 FERALK
-141 ISGESIDSEY
+141 ISGDSIDSEY

-170 ENVFKSNP
+170 ENIFKSNP

-191 TDEGRFK
+191 TDEGRLK
-198 EARSYVEKAIDSAG
+198 EARGFVEKAIDSAG

-234 ADSLDEA
+234 SDSLDEA

-254 NFRANMDMGLISLME
+254 NFKANMDMGLIALME
-269 IEDYNFNSAI
+269 IEDYNFKNTLKSGGNPAVLKEKSDAAI
-279 SGGGSPDILK
+279 SYIL
-289 GKRDAAVSYISKAA
+289 KAA

-308 RSVLYSLSLAY
+308 RPVLYTLSLAY
-319 DMSGDKTSALERMLS
+319 EMSGDISGALDRMLA

-344 LKGKLED
+344 LKAKLED
-351 FLVLNEYKSAHP
+351 TLVLNEYKSAHP
-363 ARIMFSNENIELAK
+363 ARIMFSNENIELSK

-382 SLHSNVIY
+382 SLHANVIY

-401 NRDVREQLITYYS
+401 NRDVREQLINYYS

-420 LMIDEMKNVLMQYP
+420 MMIDEMKNVMMQYP
-434 EFKYQDMLNLAIIKR
+434 DYKYQDMLNLAIMKR
-449 RDRLYAREGYAS
+449 RDRLYVREGYAS
-461 DEAPRDVPSV
+461 DEAPRDVPSI

-478 AGKITDHPDS
+478 AGKVTDHPDS

-500 QQFGRMKI
+500 KQYGRMKTP
-508 QGIGEREVLAGNL
+508 GLGEREQIAGNL
-521 KTNGENLAESIKK
+521 KTGGDNLFDTIKK
-534 IKEIS
+534 IKDIS
-539 EKSEQKFDYLV
+539 DKGDQKFDYLI

-580 ESKKGRENLNL
+580 DSKKGRENLNL
-591 LSVMTAEKIYN
+591 LSILIAGKIYD

-610 LKVKDNG
+610 LKVKEKG
-617 ILLNLGLFDGVKEGT
+617 ILLNLGLFDGVKDGT

-639 SSSRLNNE
+639 SNSRLNNE

-671 ADILR
+671 PDILK

-682 SVYPLMKRR
+682 NIYPLMKRR
-691 ARKLE
+691 ARKIE

>member
-1 MIIGSEISGGL
+1 MTMKKI
-12 KSIMN
+12 
-17 KFRKTIYTTAMLI
+17 RKTIYAAAL
-30 IITLSAGVVSDAQN
+30 LSALVLSAIPVSHAQN
-44 AISFNK
+44 AISLNRDGWVSFN
-50 NGWDS
+50 
-55 FKKTE
+55 KTE
-60 YDRALFSFT
+60 YDKALFNFT

-80 SMIGAGKSYYA
+80 SMIGAAKSYYA
-91 LGVFDRAL
+91 LGVYDKSL

-110 NSIEALNGIG
+110 NSVDALNGIG
-120 MVLSETGRF
+120 MALSETGRF
-129 TDAIGY
+129 TDAISY
-135 FERASK
+135 FEKAFK

-151 GIAYVYYKMD
+151 GVAYVYYKMD
-161 KRLWAKRKL
+161 KKLWAKRKL
-170 ENVFKSNP
+170 ENIFKSNP

-191 TDEGRFK
+191 TDEGRLK
-198 EARSYVEKAIDSAG
+198 EARVFVEKAIDSAG

-221 GSILLKNYMITGE
+221 GSILLKNYMITGD

-241 RESYSRALSINPS
+241 RESFSRALAINPA

-269 IEDYNFNSAI
+269 IEDYNFQSSL

-289 GKRDAAVSYISKAA
+289 SKRDSAISYILKAS

-308 RSVLYSLSLAY
+308 RSVLYSLALAY
-319 DMSGDKTSALERMLS
+319 DMSGDKNSALENMLS

-344 LKGKLED
+344 LKGKLEN
-351 FLVLNEYKSAHP
+351 FLILNDYKSAHP
-363 ARIMFSNENIELAK
+363 ARIMFAGENAELSR

-382 SLHSNVIY
+382 SLHTNVIY

-401 NRDVREQLITYYS
+401 DREVREQLIDYYT

-434 EFKYQDMLNLAIIKR
+434 GFKYQDMLNLAIIKR
-449 RDRLYAREGYAS
+449 RDLLYAREGYAN
-461 DEAPRDVPSV
+461 DEIPRDVPSV

-488 GKIAARSLTFAL
+488 GKIAADNLTFAL
-500 QQFGRMKI
+500 QQFGRMKTP
-508 QGIGEREVLAGNL
+508 GLGGRETLAGSL
-521 KTNGENLAESIKK
+521 KTNGENLFNTIKK

-539 EKSEQKFDYLV
+539 DKGDQKIDYLI

-556 VDDYISITLK
+556 VDDYISISLK
-566 IMDLNRGYIIYELT
+566 VMDLDRGYIIYELT

-591 LSVMTAEKIYN
+591 LSIMIAEKLYN
-602 IIPYNGKV
+602 TIPYSGKV
-610 LKVKDNG
+610 LKVKDDG
-617 ILLNLGLFDGVKEGT
+617 ILLNLGLYDGVKEGT

-639 SSSRLNNE
+639 SRSRLNNE

-654 FTVKETDTF
+654 FTVKESDTF

-671 ADILR
+671 PDILR

-691 ARKLE
+691 ARKIE

>member
-1 MIIGSEISGGL
+1 MNKIVKTVYISG
-12 KSIMN
+12 S
-17 KFRKTIYTTAMLI
+17 LI
-30 IITLSAGVVSDAQN
+30 IIMLSSALVSDAQN
-44 AISFNK
+44 AISLNRD
-50 NGWDS
+50 GWVS
-55 FKKTE
+55 YKKTE
-60 YDRALFSFT
+60 YDKALFSFT

-80 SMIGAGKSYYA
+80 SMLGAGKSYYA
-91 LGVFDRAL
+91 IGVYDRAL

-110 NSIEALNGIG
+110 NSVDALNGIG

-129 TDAIGY
+129 TDAISY
-135 FERASK
+135 FERAFK
-141 ISGESIDSEY
+141 ISGDSMDSQY

-170 ENVFKSNP
+170 ENIFKSNP

-191 TDEGRFK
+191 TDEGRLK
-198 EARSYVEKAIDSAG
+198 EARGYVEKAIDSAG

-221 GSILLKNYMITGE
+221 GSILLKNYMITGD

-241 RESYSRALSINPS
+241 RESYSRALAINPS

-269 IEDYNFNSAI
+269 IEDYNFNSALH
-279 SGGGSPDILK
+279 GGGSTDIIK
-289 GKRDAAVSYISKAA
+289 DKRDAAVSYILKAA

-308 RSVLYSLSLAY
+308 RPVLYSLSLAY
-319 DMSGDKTSALERMLS
+319 DMSGDKTSALEHMLS
-334 AYKKFPSDAL
+334 AYKKFPSDSL

-363 ARIMFSNENIELAK
+363 ARIMLSNENIELSK
-377 LNRRE
+377 INRRE
-382 SLHSNVIY
+382 SLHTNVIY

-401 NRDVREQLITYYS
+401 NRDVREQLINYYS

-420 LMIDEMKNVLMQYP
+420 MMIDEMKNVMMQYP

-449 RDRLYAREGYAS
+449 RDRLYVREGYSS

-488 GKIAARSLTFAL
+488 GKIAARNLTFAL
-500 QQFGRMKI
+500 QQFGRMRTP
-508 QGIGEREVLAGNL
+508 GLGEREALAGNL
-521 KTNGENLAESIKK
+521 KTGGENLFDTIKK
-534 IKEIS
+534 VKEIS
-539 EKSEQKFDYLV
+539 DKGEQKFDYLI

-556 VDDYISITLK
+556 VDDYISITFK

-591 LSVMTAEKIYN
+591 LSILTAEKIYN
-602 IIPYNGKV
+602 IIPYSGKV

-617 ILLNLGLFDGVKEGT
+617 IILNLGLIDGVKDGT

-639 SSSRLNNE
+639 SNSRLNNE
-647 TIRYAEI
+647 TIRYVET

-671 ADILR
+671 PDILR